1 MTERLML
8 AHGLPRF
15 GVRPAHA
22 RKRPDQSN
30 WVGPPVHSGFFHFS
44 WGAYCHDGP
53 INWDAFAQWLA
64 FLHNGEEMEKKKES
78 NSLGSIWILW
88 WRELGWWLKPEFRT
102 MPSPIEVGVDPWFM
116 LKQWAA
122 SRQKWTMKGSF
133 LSWLVENSPRDPYQW
148 NFKLELS
155 KQSGLYL
162 SLNKSDKSNPCH
174 HLSYTK

>member
-1 MTERLML
+1 
-8 AHGLPRF
+8 
-15 GVRPAHA
+15 
-22 RKRPDQSN
+22 
-30 WVGPPVHSGFFHFS
+30 
-44 WGAYCHDGP
+44 
-53 INWDAFAQWLA
+53 
-64 FLHNGEEMEKKKES
+64 
-78 NSLGSIWILW
+78 LGSIWILW

-174 HLSYTK
+174 HYLIPNRRSENSTTEITPNHQPTYQFFFLISWMILWLW